1 MEDDEPHSLQ
11 GLIEQAQQGDEA
23 ALGELL
29 TAHTARL
36 LESVRAELGNR
47 LRQRLESQDV
57 MQQVYLDALKNID
70 QFVDQGRGSFFR
82 WLRRI
87 AVNRIC
93 DADRKAFKA
102 VKRRGE
108 LRAADVDKADGSGL
122 NLLEHLPGS
131 VTGPVTQADRS
142 DQLQILQRA
151 LDQLSED
158 HREVLRLRY
167 LCQLSFEQT
176 AVEMDRSER
185 AVRSLCV
192 RAVLSLRERLASAG

>member
-1 MEDDEPHSLQ
+1 MEDDEPHSLR

-29 TAHTARL
+29 TTHTGRL
-36 LESVRAELGNR
+36 LESIRAELGNR

-108 LRAADVDKADGSGL
+108 LRAADVDKAGGCGL
-122 NLLEHLPGS
+122 DLLEHLPGS
-131 VTGPVTQADRS
+131 VTGPATKADRS
-142 DQLQILQRA
+142 DQLQILRGA
-151 LDQLSED
+151 FEQLSED

-167 LCQLSFEQT
+167 LRQLSFEQT

-192 RAVLSLRERLASAG
+192 RAVLSLRELLASAG

>member
-1 MEDDEPHSLQ
+1 MNEGETEHLQ
-11 GLIEQAQQGDEA
+11 GLIDRAKEGDET

-29 TAHTARL
+29 TAHTQRL

-70 QFVDQGRGSFFR
+70 QYVDQGRGSFFR

-102 VKRRGE
+102 VKRKGE
-108 LRAADVDKADGSGL
+108 LRAGDVGKADASVL
-122 NLLEHLPGS
+122 DFLDHLPGD

-142 DQLQILQRA
+142 DRLRLLQHA
-151 LDQLSED
+151 LEQLSED

-167 LCQLSFEQT
+167 LRQFSFEQT
-176 AVEMDRSER
+176 AMEMDRSER

-192 RAVLSLRERLASAG
+192 RAVLRLRELLATAV